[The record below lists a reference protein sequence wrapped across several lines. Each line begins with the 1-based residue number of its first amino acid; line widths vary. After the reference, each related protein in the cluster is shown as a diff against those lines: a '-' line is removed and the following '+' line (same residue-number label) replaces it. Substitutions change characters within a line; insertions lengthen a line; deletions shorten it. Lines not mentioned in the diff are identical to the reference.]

1 MQLAAHDVDRNRYLN
16 GLEID
21 GRFGGLLPPSSDP
34 AANGTV
40 EAEIEV
46 FDFIARAS
54 DAPDVFAVHL
64 DELRP
69 NLGVPPTSPETT
81 AAGSVRPWHPY
92 GMSHAQRAAA
102 ASGRVPTGTMYRRA
116 SEACAMTAKP
126 MRPHHHC
133 TGGGSVILV
142 FGATGNVGGTV
153 VRELAAAGSEVRA
166 VVRQLERATLAAG
179 VEAVAGDLADVA
191 TLRPSL
197 AGVEAAFLMSGYRG
211 IDDLVPE
218 MTAAGVE
225 RVVLLSSSAAP
236 SGDLSNAVARYHL
249 MSEQVVRDAGVAWTF
264 LQPNSFMTN
273 TFQWIPQL
281 RTGDVVRAPFANVA
295 VATIDPADVAA
306 VAARAL
312 VSADLEGRSLRLSG
326 PEALRPADRVRIL
339 ATALGRD
346 LQFEAVPNDAARK
359 EMTESMPV
367 EYVDAFFSFF
377 VDGIIDE
384 TTVQPT
390 VREVLGREPRSFAEW
405 VAMHQDRF

>member
-1 MQLAAHDVDRNRYLN
+1 
-16 GLEID
+16 
-21 GRFGGLLPPSSDP
+21 
-34 AANGTV
+34 
-40 EAEIEV
+40 
-46 FDFIARAS
+46 
-54 DAPDVFAVHL
+54 
-64 DELRP
+64 
-69 NLGVPPTSPETT
+69 
-81 AAGSVRPWHPY
+81 
-92 GMSHAQRAAA
+92 
-102 ASGRVPTGTMYRRA
+102 
-116 SEACAMTAKP
+116 
-126 MRPHHHC
+126 
-133 TGGGSVILV
+133 VILV
-142 FGATGNVGGTV
+142 FGATGNVGGAV
-153 VRELAAAGSEVRA
+153 VRELAVAGSEVRA
-166 VVRQLERATLAAG
+166 VVRQPERASLPAG

-197 AGVEAAFLMSGYRG
+197 AGVDAAFLMSGYDG

-225 RVVLLSSSAAP
+225 RVVLLSSSAAGN
-236 SGDLSNAVARYHL
+236 GDLSNAVARYHI
-249 MSEQVVRDAGVAWTF
+249 MSEQVVRDAGGAWTF

-281 RTGDVVRAPFANVA
+281 RTGDLVRAPFANVA

-377 VDGIIDE
+377 VNGTIDE

-390 VREVLGREPRSFAEW
+390 VHEVLGREARSFADW
-405 VAMHQDRF
+405 VATHQERFR